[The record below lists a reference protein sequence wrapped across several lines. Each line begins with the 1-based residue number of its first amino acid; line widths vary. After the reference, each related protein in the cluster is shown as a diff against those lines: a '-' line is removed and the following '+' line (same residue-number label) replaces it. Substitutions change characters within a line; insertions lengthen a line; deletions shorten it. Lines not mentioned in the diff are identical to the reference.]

1 MPRVPAA
8 ERRTLLAAAA
18 LRVLAR
24 EGLAAVTTR
33 AVVAEAGMKLAS
45 FHYAYDSRTEL
56 LRDLVAGVVAGERDG
71 ALAGLADV
79 DLAGLA
85 GAGQVDAA
93 VVEDVVLG
101 CLRGYLALVV
111 ADPGRE
117 QGMFELTQHALR
129 EPALDGLAGE
139 QYAHYHALVAE
150 LLDELGARLGV
161 GWDEDLADLARL
173 VVALTDGLT
182 LAWLADRD
190 AAATERTARLA
201 ARAVAAHAVLTPAA
215 TLQPGAV
222 R

>member
-1 MPRVPAA
+1 MPRVPAT

-45 FHYAYDSRTEL
+45 FHYVYDSRTEL
-56 LRDLVAGVVAGERDG
+56 LRDLVAGVVAGERAG

-79 DLAGLA
+79 DLAGPA
-85 GAGQVDAA
+85 GSGRVDAG

-161 GWDEDLADLARL
+161 TWDADLPDLARL

-190 AAATERTARLA
+190 AAATERAALLA
-201 ARAVAAHAVLTPAA
+201 ARAVAGHAVLAPAQQV
-215 TLQPGAV
+215 L

>member
-1 MPRVPAA
+1 MPRVPAT
-8 ERRTLLAAAA
+8 ERRPLLAAAA

-24 EGLAAVTTR
+24 DGLAAVTTR

-45 FHYAYDSRTEL
+45 FHYVYDSRTEL
-56 LRDLVAGVVAGERDG
+56 LRDLVAGVVEGEREG

-85 GAGQVDAA
+85 ERPDAA
-93 VVEDVVLG
+93 AVEEVLLG

-129 EPALDGLAGE
+129 EPTLDGLAGE

-161 GWDEDLADLARL
+161 TWDADLADLARL

-190 AAATERTARLA
+190 AEATERTARLA
-201 ARAVAAHAVLTPAA
+201 ARAVAGHAVLAQAGAA
-215 TLQPGAV
+215 VVP
-222 R
+222 